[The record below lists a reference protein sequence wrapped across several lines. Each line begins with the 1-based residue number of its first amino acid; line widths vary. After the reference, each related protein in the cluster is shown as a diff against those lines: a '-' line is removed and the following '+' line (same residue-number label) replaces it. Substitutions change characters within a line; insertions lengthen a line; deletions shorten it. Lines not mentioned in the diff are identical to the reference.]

1 MLVNNKTL
9 KKLILVLV
17 AVSMIIGLTHFASLI
32 ARAENDDHLETEIVN
47 TDESQDIDY
56 SYLYEDGK
64 IKIYNLKQ
72 LQAIGSHQPVKLTD
86 NNEESFSKGDV
97 LLVENTVITYS
108 LDAQYLLMNDIV
120 LDNENIWSLP
130 DNFTGSFTSL
140 ETQNNKTLYD
150 QQIDTI
156 YIYNNY
162 QLKILLSDNASKEP
176 VMTQDYHASE
186 FGMGQMIYPQDS
198 QDYLTYN
205 HSHHYV
211 LSQFFTSDMPELI
224 SQQMKA
230 TQAETKE
237 TSDGRQFAGQVIWTD
252 RTNQKEYILIGNKEQ
267 LAAIGSNEIVHTAV
281 YQAKL
286 VIGKWEIDKDADGHA
301 IMLYGGD
308 ADLLASQNGKKD
320 YDFGEIEKATLT
332 KGRCGVNQKTGEPD
346 PNMDIKDTGHT
357 YSRSE
362 NYIIF
367 RDIDLN
373 NDTWTPLMF
382 SGTME
387 GRLDMDEN
395 QKVTISNIN
404 IYQENEI
411 DLEKQSGVGFFGSI
425 MSESKNTIGVSD
437 NSVLVKNIQLD
448 KISVTNNAAL
458 IKDKTGLIQN
468 LLKILVIIIGSLS
481 EKLEIVLN
489 NLLNPN
495 QSSDPT
501 VFATGTFAGR
511 VSGDVVIDN
520 CSVKDINNV
529 SSAKKD
535 MIGGF
540 VGNVEGVTKYGNL
553 QNTLGNTVKLL
564 TEILNIIPF
573 IDLGT
578 LVQVLL
584 DGGIIKAGELIPT
597 GYYSP
602 VISNCSINSNSLL
615 IGNENESYIGSF
627 AGRQV
632 GAVTKN
638 CSVNVK
644 ELKINGKD
652 MIGGFSGFSA
662 NAELHGLLDNLGID
676 LVKSIRLNSFTLNCT
691 ICTEKL
697 SITASNSYAGGLT
710 GALAN
715 SFLVDSSILG
725 EVDISAKQYA
735 GGLTGIATLGQ
746 SISLGDYETA
756 QSNLVS
762 LIGSILS
769 GTLSGENQNALLSLT
784 GISPSVIAGNS
795 IENNL
800 TIKTVEKYAGGIIGK
815 GDGVII
821 TSSDNLADK
830 SFIWK
835 NIDLSY
841 TTKNK
846 LNTIASLSSINAEK
860 YAGGIAGY
868 VATASAG
875 GILDTTLGIGNYLPF
890 KIDNVNISGV
900 SAGYT
905 IEASHEYA
913 GGAIGMAIGGKMN
926 NVTLTNIQY
935 VNALNHV
942 GGFIGSGGTGSL
954 VSAGGLNLLGLDLVK
969 VDNLLNLA
977 QAVVLDIDSAQVIGI
992 SSGMSIKATG
1002 SNQNGEVTLY
1012 DAAGFIGESTSANIN
1027 GASVKNVK
1035 EIKADID
1042 NGIAGGFVGSSNTG
1056 GLASISEDKT
1066 SVPGIVD
1073 ISNLISA
1080 AGYLIPKYT
1089 NCMVEYISNENNPQ
1103 VMASIAGGFIGNM
1116 QSGTIENSDENYL
1129 AVKNIEYV
1137 QGTYYAGGFAGKAYS
1152 GGIVN
1157 SGGLSLLGA
1166 LKLNVSAANIVSV
1179 LEVYIPI
1186 IKNANIDSTKGLIVM
1201 SNNQLTTDSHSG
1213 SAGGYIGYGSGVQ
1226 VSHCEVNGLRNTKVT
1241 PPEQLENIDAPSY
1254 FNDQSS
1260 YAIKAPKY
1268 AGGFIGY
1275 MDVGSAASVG
1285 NGLSILGES
1294 IQLADAVSVLS
1305 AVVTTIEFS
1314 HVKGK
1319 TGGFSVLASSTENS
1333 ESVGHAGGY
1342 AGMIKGGHIQN
1353 SNVENFN
1360 YIIAQE
1366 TAGGYVG
1373 DLEPGS
1379 LASVLDGADTSL
1391 LTKILDVNGL
1401 LSIGQTF
1408 IPTIRNSTTSCIPC
1422 GGAIRANAPSS
1433 LSIEKGM
1440 AGGYVGRNS
1449 GGQIWGNNN
1458 SSWKNQLSYNGPQS
1472 PCSVIRL
1479 RSVYGYE
1486 YAGGFTGLM
1495 ECASTAQLGDVS
1507 ILNGLI
1513 KLDNVLGLLNDMYP
1527 TEENTSICGPLKN
1540 INQETW
1546 NAWVENVGHDKSY
1559 GAWIKTVNNDKDL
1572 QNMID
1577 QFSYGYK
1584 VVAGRDKFTDG
1595 LSVQSG
1601 CAGGYN
1607 GMMKG
1612 GIVTNATAN
1621 DVMYVSSLRSAGGF
1635 SGEMITGGTAKVG
1648 NVSLLGLQ
1656 LVNVGNLLNPIEV
1669 FVPVVK
1675 SSSTHGFRS
1684 GMTVVSFGNDITKHQ
1699 GNAGGYVGNV
1709 VGGQIWGEDTKCQVT
1724 HLKLVRGANH
1734 CGGFAGKLDPGSIA
1748 DVETGNQN
1756 GLIGGL
1762 LDNLISN
1769 VGSLADVLQATVT
1782 TVKNASVDGVSSG
1795 FSVVGGNSLQNALY
1809 AGGFVGKATGTVLGK
1824 KDEEVRGLSVNHLR
1838 MVNGG
1843 EYAGGFVG
1851 LADVGSAAS
1860 ISDDSNT
1867 SILHLINTGNI
1878 SVLDAFRPYM
1888 YYCQVSGISDGF
1900 VVTANLQNSF
1910 GQQSSLVY
1918 SGCAGGFAGAV
1929 LNGTVENSTVQ
1940 QLNTIQALN
1949 YAGGFA
1955 GHLGKSGT
1963 VDLDSTGVNG
1973 GILELT
1979 AGVIDV
1985 CGTIVKESSVTGITD
2000 GFVIK
2005 SEGGKQPISGGFAGL
2020 ADLGRISTSKVNNA
2034 KKIYSDEIAGG
2045 FAGKTTMAYLV
2056 DTEAN
2061 SVIVNALL
2069 KVVNG
2074 LLKFLYADK
2083 LQDLELVD
2091 VGLGGAL
2098 KVQLLADGK
2107 TLSVT
2112 LLGLEISV
2120 ALSRKGASD
2129 NPSETDVAIVTIG
2142 DSTVRL
2148 PCTENGLSEDANT
2161 NLQIELIKA
2170 NRTKITDSSIT
2181 GVSIGYDVFGG
2192 KATDKTDGTGDNGIA
2207 GGFIG
2212 YNNEGYL
2219 INNQMYL
2226 ADTIRGTENKI
2237 GEFIGQFSLESH
2249 YQEEKHVVGQ
2259 DNEYRIYRAI
2269 QSVFKEIKKGNQIIG
2284 TLIDSETTDK
2294 INVYKVNHYQSVKDH
2309 QDYDGAV
2316 LSDENQ
2322 SEPLNVYIS
2331 PAKAVLMDDIKTSDN
2346 EITTTPNTP
2355 DSADPCSEKIFL
2367 TVQKVWKDFSNLFG
2381 SRPDNIHIKITR
2393 HYKKDTS
2400 NIQDEKFNSDPQNTI
2415 ELSKLNQEQ
2424 NVWETVVS
2432 NLDAYYVEKDN
2443 DGNIIASYPYIYEI
2457 EEVKEDKLNNYTTT
2471 YEWDEYHYSAVV
2483 TNKNYSILPNTG
2495 GMGIW
2500 IYVFA
2505 GMSIIAVT
2513 KLSGRKRKKKTG
2525 VTSK

>member
-17 AVSMIIGLTHFASLI
+17 AISMIIGLTHFASLI

-86 NNEESFSKGDV
+86 NNEESFSQGDV

-252 RTNQKEYILIGNKEQ
+252 QTNQKEYILIGNKEQ
-267 LAAIGSNEIVHTAV
+267 LAAIGSNQIVRTAI
-281 YQAKL
+281 YSL
-286 VIGKWEIDKDADGHA
+286 VGK
-301 IMLYGGD
+301 MQYGGD
-308 ADLLASQNGKKD
+308 ADLLKSQNGSDD
-320 YDFGEIEKATLT
+320 YNFPSSSAVFIGN
-332 KGRCGVNQKTGEPD
+332 GVDQQTGEKSTKIVGG
-346 PNMDIKDTGHT
+346 NSGHK

-373 NDTWTPLMF
+373 NETWTSLMF

-468 LLKILVIIIGSLS
+468 LLNILVIIIESLS
-481 EKLEIVLN
+481 EKLETVLN

-540 VGNVEGVTKYGNL
+540 VGNVEGVAKYGNL

-725 EVDISAKQYA
+725 EVNISAKQYA

-1012 DAAGFIGESTSANIN
+1012 DAAGFIGESTSTNIN
-1027 GASVKNVK
+1027 GASVENVK
-1035 EIKADID
+1035 EIKADIN

-1056 GLASISEDKT
+1056 GLASISENKT

-1089 NCMVEYISNENNPQ
+1089 NCKVEYVSNENNPQ

-1116 QSGTIENSDENYL
+1116 QSGTIENSDENHL

-1137 QGTYYAGGFAGKAYS
+1137 QGTYYAGGFVGKAYS

-1241 PPEQLENIDAPSY
+1241 PPEQLENIDALSY

-1401 LSIGQTF
+1401 LSVGQTF

-1422 GGAIRANAPSS
+1422 GGAVRANAPSS

-1546 NAWVENVGHDKSY
+1546 NTWVEKVGHDKSY
-1559 GAWIKTVNNDKDL
+1559 GAWIKTVNNDDEL
-1572 QNMID
+1572 QKMIN

-1635 SGEMITGGTAKVG
+1635 SGEMITGGTAEVG

-1762 LDNLISN
+1762 LNNLISN

-1824 KDEEVRGLSVNHLR
+1824 KGEEVSGLSVNHLR

-1851 LADVGSAAS
+1851 LADVGSVAS

-1900 VVTANLQNSF
+1900 IVTANLQKSF
-1910 GQQSSLVY
+1910 GQQSSLLY

-1963 VDLDSTGVNG
+1963 VDLDSTGVSG
-1973 GILELT
+1973 GILGLT

-2056 DTEAN
+2056 DTEAD

-2148 PCTENGLSEDANT
+2148 PCTEKGLSEDANT

-2249 YQEEKHVVGQ
+2249 YQGEKHVVGQ

-2355 DSADPCSEKIFL
+2355 DSVDPCSEKVFL
-2367 TVQKVWKDFSNLFG
+2367 TIQKIWKDFSNLFG

-2400 NIQDEKFNSDPQNTI
+2400 DIQDEKFNSDSQNTI

-2513 KLSGRKRKKKTG
+2513 KLSGRKRKKKTV

>member
-47 TDESQDIDY
+47 TDESQDVDY

-252 RTNQKEYILIGNKEQ
+252 PTNQKEYILIGNKEQ
-267 LAAIGSNEIVHTAV
+267 LAAIGSNQIVRTAI
-281 YQAKL
+281 YSL
-286 VIGKWEIDKDADGHA
+286 VGK
-301 IMLYGGD
+301 MQYGGD
-308 ADLLASQNGKKD
+308 ADLLKSQNGSDD
-320 YDFGEIEKATLT
+320 YNFPSSSAVFIGN
-332 KGRCGVNQKTGEPD
+332 GVDQQTGEKSTKIVGG
-346 PNMDIKDTGHT
+346 NSGHK

-373 NDTWTPLMF
+373 NETWTPLMF

-387 GRLDMDEN
+387 GRLNMVSDAN
-395 QKVTISNIN
+395 VTISHIN
-404 IYQENEI
+404 V
-411 DLEKQSGVGFFGSI
+411 KQSEDLDMKKNLGIGFFGTIS
-425 MSESKNTIGVSD
+425 SERDDSYVKSKGQVSVSHLTLENVSVD
-437 NSVLVKNIQLD
+437 NQSDKVQDSTSLVEGIIKGL
-448 KISVTNNAAL
+448 SLAVTTL
-458 IKDKTGLIQN
+458 LET
-468 LLKILVIIIGSLS
+468 LLKILQLDSLT
-481 EKLEIVLN
+481 ELLTGLA
-489 NLLNPN
+489 NLGADDITN
-495 QSSDPT
+495 
-501 VFATGTFAGR
+501 FATGGFVGR
-511 VSGDVVIDN
+511 IYGDVLIKECLVEDLSISNVKDITGGFVGSIEGMTEYELVSRLGEAIVKLLETLLDAIPFLGLGDLVRILVDGGLLDIKQLIPISYRNPVIDN
-520 CSVKDINNV
+520 CSVSLNTRIN
-529 SSAKKD
+529 STKKYV
-535 MIGGF
+535 GGF
-540 VGNVEGVTKYGNL
+540 VGRQVGSFITNSTITGNSTTISGEKFVGGFSGLTVNAEIEGALNDLGINLIDAITNQSIIAGCSVEGVTSITASSTYAGGFTGVL
-553 QNTLGNTVKLL
+553 ADSYA
-564 TEILNIIPF
+564 
-573 IDLGT
+573 ID
-578 LVQVLL
+578 
-584 DGGIIKAGELIPT
+584 
-597 GYYSP
+597 
-602 VISNCSINSNSLL
+602 
-615 IGNENESYIGSF
+615 
-627 AGRQV
+627 
-632 GAVTKN
+632 
-638 CSVNVK
+638 CSVNGMNSVSST
-644 ELKINGKD
+644 ED
-652 MIGGFSGFSA
+652 YSGGFSG
-662 NAELHGLLDNLGID
+662 
-676 LVKSIRLNSFTLNCT
+676 R
-691 ICTEKL
+691 
-697 SITASNSYAGGLT
+697 
-710 GALAN
+710 
-715 SFLVDSSILG
+715 
-725 EVDISAKQYA
+725 
-735 GGLTGIATLGQ
+735 ATLGWAV
-746 SISLGDYETA
+746 SLGEDYGEKKYTLL
-756 QSNLVS
+756 SVIKES
-762 LIGSILS
+762 LGKLLS
-769 GTLSGENQNALLSLT
+769 GDANKETVLLSLV
-784 GISPSVIAGNS
+784 GISPSVVAGCSVNGNS
-795 IENNL
+795 LEVSGKNY
-800 TIKTVEKYAGGIIGK
+800 VGGLIGQ
-815 GDGVII
+815 GDGVQIY
-821 TSSDNLADK
+821 TSAQEQINSLRPINKKKVNYNGKNQPTVIQNLK
-830 SFIWK
+830 SVK
-835 NIDLSY
+835 A
-841 TTKNK
+841 T
-846 LNTIASLSSINAEK
+846 EK

-1027 GASVKNVK
+1027 GASVENVK
-1035 EIKADID
+1035 EIKADIN

-1089 NCMVEYISNENNPQ
+1089 NCKVEYVSNENNPQ

-1226 VSHCEVNGLRNTKVT
+1226 VGHCEVNGLRNTKVT

-1333 ESVGHAGGY
+1333 EFAGHAGGY

-1401 LSIGQTF
+1401 LSVGQTF

-1422 GGAIRANAPSS
+1422 GGAVRANAPSS

-1440 AGGYVGRNS
+1440 AGGFVGRNS

-1635 SGEMITGGTAKVG
+1635 SGEMITGGTAEVG
-1648 NVSLLGLQ
+1648 NVSLLDLQ
-1656 LVNVGNLLNPIEV
+1656 LVHVGNLLNPIEV

-1756 GLIGGL
+1756 GLIGRL

-1824 KDEEVRGLSVNHLR
+1824 KGEEVSGLSVNHLR

-1843 EYAGGFVG
+1843 E
-1851 LADVGSAAS
+1851 
-1860 ISDDSNT
+1860 
-1867 SILHLINTGNI
+1867 
-1878 SVLDAFRPYM
+1878 
-1888 YYCQVSGISDGF
+1888 
-1900 VVTANLQNSF
+1900 
-1910 GQQSSLVY
+1910 
-1918 SGCAGGFAGAV
+1918 
-1929 LNGTVENSTVQ
+1929 
-1940 QLNTIQALN
+1940 

-1963 VDLDSTGVNG
+1963 VDLDSTGVSG
-1973 GILELT
+1973 GILGLT

-2056 DTEAN
+2056 DTEAH
-2061 SVIVNALL
+2061 SVIVDALL
-2069 KVVNG
+2069 MVVNG

-2148 PCTENGLSEDANT
+2148 PCTENGLTGDANT

-2249 YQEEKHVVGQ
+2249 YQKEVHVVGQ

-2355 DSADPCSEKIFL
+2355 DSVDPCSEKVFL
-2367 TVQKVWKDFSNLFG
+2367 TIQKVWKDFSNLFG

-2400 NIQDEKFNSDPQNTI
+2400 DIQDEKFNSDSQNTI

-2505 GMSIIAVT
+2505 GMSIVAVT

>member
-47 TDESQDIDY
+47 TDESQDVDY

-162 QLKILLSDNASKEP
+162 QLKILLSDNASQEP

-252 RTNQKEYILIGNKEQ
+252 STNQKEYILIGNKEQ
-267 LAAIGSNEIVHTAV
+267 LAAIGSNQTVRTAI
-281 YQAKL
+281 YSL
-286 VIGKWEIDKDADGHA
+286 VGK
-301 IMLYGGD
+301 MQYGGD
-308 ADLLASQNGKKD
+308 ADLLKSQNGSDD
-320 YDFGEIEKATLT
+320 YNFPSSSTVFIGN
-332 KGRCGVNQKTGEPD
+332 GVDQQTGEKSTKIVGG
-346 PNMDIKDTGHT
+346 NSGHK

-373 NDTWTPLMF
+373 NETWTPLMF

-387 GRLDMDEN
+387 GRLNMVSDAN
-395 QKVTISNIN
+395 VTISHIN
-404 IYQENEI
+404 V
-411 DLEKQSGVGFFGSI
+411 KQSEDLDMKKNLGIGFFGTIS
-425 MSESKNTIGVSD
+425 SERDDSYVKSKGQVSVSHLTLENVSVD
-437 NSVLVKNIQLD
+437 NQSDKVQDSTSLVEGIIKGL
-448 KISVTNNAAL
+448 SLAVTTL
-458 IKDKTGLIQN
+458 LET
-468 LLKILVIIIGSLS
+468 LLKILQLDSLT
-481 EKLEIVLN
+481 ELLTGLA
-489 NLLNPN
+489 NLGADDITN
-495 QSSDPT
+495 
-501 VFATGTFAGR
+501 FATGGFVGR
-511 VSGDVVIDN
+511 IYGDVLIKGCLVEDLSISNVKDITGGFVGSIEGMTEYELVSRLGEAIVKLLETLLDAIPFLGLGDLVRILVDGGLLDIKQLIPISYRNPVIDN
-520 CSVKDINNV
+520 CSVSFNTRIN
-529 SSAKKD
+529 STKKYV
-535 MIGGF
+535 GGF
-540 VGNVEGVTKYGNL
+540 VGRQVGSFITNSTITGNSTTISGEKFVGGFSGLTVNAEIEGALNDLGINLIDAITNQSIIAGCSVEGVTSITASSTYAGGFTGVL
-553 QNTLGNTVKLL
+553 ADSYA
-564 TEILNIIPF
+564 
-573 IDLGT
+573 ID
-578 LVQVLL
+578 
-584 DGGIIKAGELIPT
+584 
-597 GYYSP
+597 
-602 VISNCSINSNSLL
+602 
-615 IGNENESYIGSF
+615 
-627 AGRQV
+627 
-632 GAVTKN
+632 
-638 CSVNVK
+638 CSVNGMNSVSST
-644 ELKINGKD
+644 ED
-652 MIGGFSGFSA
+652 YSGGFSG
-662 NAELHGLLDNLGID
+662 
-676 LVKSIRLNSFTLNCT
+676 R
-691 ICTEKL
+691 
-697 SITASNSYAGGLT
+697 
-710 GALAN
+710 
-715 SFLVDSSILG
+715 
-725 EVDISAKQYA
+725 
-735 GGLTGIATLGQ
+735 ATLGWAV
-746 SISLGDYETA
+746 SLGEDYGEKKNTLL
-756 QSNLVS
+756 SVIKELLGTL
-762 LIGSILS
+762 LIGKDEE
-769 GTLSGENQNALLSLT
+769 TALLSLV
-784 GISPSVIAGNS
+784 GISPSVVAGCSVNGNS
-795 IENNL
+795 LEVSGKNY
-800 TIKTVEKYAGGIIGK
+800 VGGFIGQ
-815 GDGVII
+815 GDGVQIY
-821 TSSDNLADK
+821 TSAQEQINSLRPINKKKVNYNGKNQPTVIQNLK
-830 SFIWK
+830 SVK
-835 NIDLSY
+835 
-841 TTKNK
+841 
-846 LNTIASLSSINAEK
+846 AAEK

-1035 EIKADID
+1035 EIKADIN

-1089 NCMVEYISNENNPQ
+1089 NCKVEYVSNENNPQ

-1333 ESVGHAGGY
+1333 EFVGHAGGY

-1401 LSIGQTF
+1401 LSVGQTF

-1540 INQETW
+1540 INQKTW
-1546 NAWVENVGHDKSY
+1546 NAWVEKVGHDKSY
-1559 GAWIKTVNNDKDL
+1559 GAWIKTVNNDDELKK
-1572 QNMID
+1572 MIN

-1635 SGEMITGGTAKVG
+1635 SGEMITGGTAEVG

-1675 SSSTHGFRS
+1675 SSSTYGFRS
-1684 GMTVVSFGNDITKHQ
+1684 GMTVASFGNDITKHQ

-1724 HLKLVRGANH
+1724 YLKLVRGANH

-1756 GLIGGL
+1756 GLIGRL

-1824 KDEEVRGLSVNHLR
+1824 KDEEVSGLSVNHLR

-1910 GQQSSLVY
+1910 GQQSLLIY

-1973 GILELT
+1973 GILGLT

-2061 SVIVNALL
+2061 SVIVDALL

-2148 PCTENGLSEDANT
+2148 PCTENGLNDGADT

-2237 GEFIGQFSLESH
+2237 GEFIGQFSLNSH
-2249 YQEEKHVVGQ
+2249 YQGEKHVVGQ

-2269 QSVFKEIKKGNQIIG
+2269 QSVFTEIKKGNQIIG

-2294 INVYKVNHYQSVKDH
+2294 INVYKVNHYQPVKDH

-2355 DSADPCSEKIFL
+2355 DSVDPCSEKVFL
-2367 TVQKVWKDFSNLFG
+2367 TIQKVWKDFSNLFG

-2400 NIQDEKFNSDPQNTI
+2400 DIQDEKFNSDPQNTI

-2471 YEWDEYHYSAVV
+2471 YDWDEYHYSAVV

>member
-47 TDESQDIDY
+47 TDESQDVDY

-252 RTNQKEYILIGNKEQ
+252 PTNQKEYILIGNKEQ
-267 LAAIGSNEIVHTAV
+267 LAAIGSNQIVRTAI
-281 YQAKL
+281 YSL
-286 VIGKWEIDKDADGHA
+286 VGK
-301 IMLYGGD
+301 MQYGGD
-308 ADLLASQNGKKD
+308 ADLLKSQNGSDD
-320 YDFGEIEKATLT
+320 YNFPSSSAVFIGN
-332 KGRCGVNQKTGEPD
+332 GVDQQTGEKSTKIVGG
-346 PNMDIKDTGHT
+346 NSGHK

-373 NDTWTPLMF
+373 NETWTPLMF

-387 GRLDMDEN
+387 GRLNMVSDAN
-395 QKVTISNIN
+395 VTISHIN
-404 IYQENEI
+404 V
-411 DLEKQSGVGFFGSI
+411 KQSEDLDMKKNLGIGFFGTIS
-425 MSESKNTIGVSD
+425 SERDDSYVKSKGQVSVSHLTLENVSVD
-437 NSVLVKNIQLD
+437 NQSDKVQDSTSLVEGIIKGL
-448 KISVTNNAAL
+448 SLAVTTL
-458 IKDKTGLIQN
+458 LET
-468 LLKILVIIIGSLS
+468 LLKILQLDSLT
-481 EKLEIVLN
+481 ELLTGLA
-489 NLLNPN
+489 NLGADDITN
-495 QSSDPT
+495 
-501 VFATGTFAGR
+501 FATGGFVGR
-511 VSGDVVIDN
+511 IYGDVLIKECLVEDLSISNVKDITGGFVGSIEGMTEYELVSRLGEAIVKLLETLLDAIPFLGLGDLVRILVDGGLLDIKQLIPISYRNPVIDN
-520 CSVKDINNV
+520 CSVSLNTRIN
-529 SSAKKD
+529 STKKYV
-535 MIGGF
+535 GGF
-540 VGNVEGVTKYGNL
+540 VGRQVGSFITNSTITGNSTTISGEKFVGGFSGLTVNAEIEGALNDLGINLIDAITNQSIIAGCSVEGVTSITASSTYAGGFTGVL
-553 QNTLGNTVKLL
+553 ADSYA
-564 TEILNIIPF
+564 
-573 IDLGT
+573 ID
-578 LVQVLL
+578 
-584 DGGIIKAGELIPT
+584 
-597 GYYSP
+597 
-602 VISNCSINSNSLL
+602 
-615 IGNENESYIGSF
+615 
-627 AGRQV
+627 
-632 GAVTKN
+632 
-638 CSVNVK
+638 CSVNGMNSVSST
-644 ELKINGKD
+644 ED
-652 MIGGFSGFSA
+652 YSGGFSG
-662 NAELHGLLDNLGID
+662 
-676 LVKSIRLNSFTLNCT
+676 R
-691 ICTEKL
+691 
-697 SITASNSYAGGLT
+697 
-710 GALAN
+710 
-715 SFLVDSSILG
+715 
-725 EVDISAKQYA
+725 
-735 GGLTGIATLGQ
+735 ATLGWAV
-746 SISLGDYETA
+746 SLGEDYGEKKYTLL
-756 QSNLVS
+756 SVIKES
-762 LIGSILS
+762 LGKLLS
-769 GTLSGENQNALLSLT
+769 GDANKETVLLSLV
-784 GISPSVIAGNS
+784 GISPSVVAGCSVNGNS
-795 IENNL
+795 LEVSGKNY
-800 TIKTVEKYAGGIIGK
+800 VGGLIGQ
-815 GDGVII
+815 GDGVQIY
-821 TSSDNLADK
+821 TSAQEQINSLRPINKKKVNYNGKNQPTVIQNLK
-830 SFIWK
+830 SVK
-835 NIDLSY
+835 A
-841 TTKNK
+841 T
-846 LNTIASLSSINAEK
+846 EK

-1027 GASVKNVK
+1027 GASVENVK
-1035 EIKADID
+1035 EIKADIN

-1089 NCMVEYISNENNPQ
+1089 NCKVEYVSNENNPQ

-1226 VSHCEVNGLRNTKVT
+1226 VGHCEVNGLRNTKVT

-1333 ESVGHAGGY
+1333 EFAGHAGGS

-1401 LSIGQTF
+1401 LSVGQTF

-1422 GGAIRANAPSS
+1422 GGAVRANAPSS

-1440 AGGYVGRNS
+1440 AGGFVGRNS

-1635 SGEMITGGTAKVG
+1635 SGEMITGGTAEVG
-1648 NVSLLGLQ
+1648 NVSLLDLQ
-1656 LVNVGNLLNPIEV
+1656 LVHVGNLLNPIEV

-1756 GLIGGL
+1756 GLIGRL

-1824 KDEEVRGLSVNHLR
+1824 KGEEVSGLSVNHLR

-1851 LADVGSAAS
+1851 LADVGSVAS
-1860 ISDDSNT
+1860 ISDDSDI

-1900 VVTANLQNSF
+1900 VVTANLQKSF
-1910 GQQSSLVY
+1910 GQQSSQVY

-1963 VDLDSTGVNG
+1963 VDLDSTGVSG
-1973 GILELT
+1973 GILGLT

-2056 DTEAN
+2056 DTEAH
-2061 SVIVNALL
+2061 SVIVDALL
-2069 KVVNG
+2069 MVVNG

-2148 PCTENGLSEDANT
+2148 PCTENGLTGDANT

-2249 YQEEKHVVGQ
+2249 YQKEVHVVGQ

-2355 DSADPCSEKIFL
+2355 DSVDPCSEKVFL
-2367 TVQKVWKDFSNLFG
+2367 TIQKVWKDFSNLFG

-2400 NIQDEKFNSDPQNTI
+2400 DIQDEKFNSDSQNTI

-2505 GMSIIAVT
+2505 GMSIVAVT